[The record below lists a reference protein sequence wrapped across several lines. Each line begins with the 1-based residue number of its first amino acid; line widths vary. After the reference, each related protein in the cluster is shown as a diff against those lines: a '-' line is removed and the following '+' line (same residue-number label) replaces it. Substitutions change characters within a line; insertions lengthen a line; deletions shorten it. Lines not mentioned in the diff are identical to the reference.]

1 MIHIKIKNK
10 SYGELNIF
18 NNTELI
24 LHEGEFIAIKGPSGS
39 GKTTLINMIGMLDQD
54 YEGTYMIDGRSLNNK
69 HINQYR
75 KSFSY
80 MFQTPFLI
88 PYLNVYE
95 NITMP
100 LVNKGLK
107 VIESNVD
114 KILNELNIL
123 DKKYSSVE
131 ILSGG
136 EKTRVSLARAII
148 SEGKILVVDEPT
160 GNLDPTHAEIVIK
173 SISRLKK
180 LYNLT
185 VIMVTHSND
194 FDHYY
199 DRIIKIEHGKLV
211 DVN

>member
-1 MIHIKIKNK
+1 M
-10 SYGELNIF
+10 
-18 NNTELI
+18 
-24 LHEGEFIAIKGPSGS
+24 
-39 GKTTLINMIGMLDQD
+39 
-54 YEGTYMIDGRSLNNK
+54 
-69 HINQYR
+69 
-75 KSFSY
+75 
-80 MFQTPFLI
+80 I

-148 SEGKILVVDEPT
+148 SKERYLLLMNQLV
-160 GNLDPTHAEIVIK
+160 I
-173 SISRLKK
+173 
-180 LYNLT
+180 
-185 VIMVTHSND
+185 
-194 FDHYY
+194 
-199 DRIIKIEHGKLV
+199 
-211 DVN
+211 

>member
-18 NNTELI
+18 NNAELVI
-24 LHEGEFIAIKGPSGS
+24 NEGEFIAIKGPSGS
-39 GKTTLINMIGMLDQD
+39 GKTTLINIIGMLDQD
-54 YEGTYMIDGRSLNNK
+54 YEGTYIFDGISLGDK
-69 HINQYR
+69 YIKKYR

-95 NITMP
+95 NIIMP

-107 VIESNVD
+107 VTKPDVD
-114 KILNELNIL
+114 NILKELNML
-123 DKKYSSVE
+123 DKKYSNVN

-148 SEGKILVVDEPT
+148 SDGKILVIDEPT
-160 GNLDPTHAEIVIK
+160 GNLDPTHADIVIK
-173 SISRLKK
+173 SISRLRN

-199 DRIIKIEHGKLV
+199 DRIVKIERGKLV

>member
-10 SYGELNIF
+10 SYGELNIL
-18 NNTELI
+18 NNAELVI
-24 LHEGEFIAIKGPSGS
+24 HEGEFIVIKGPSGS

-54 YEGTYMIDGRSLNNK
+54 YEGIYTFDGISLDNK
-69 HINQYR
+69 RIKQYR

-80 MFQTPFLI
+80 MFQIPFLI

-95 NITMP
+95 NIIMP
-100 LVNKGLK
+100 LENKGVKVTKYDIDNILK
-107 VIESNVD
+107 
-114 KILNELNIL
+114 ELNIL
-123 DKKYSSVE
+123 DKKYSNVN

-148 SEGKILVVDEPT
+148 SDGKILVVDEPT
-160 GNLDPTHAEIVIK
+160 GNLDPAHAEIVIK
-173 SISRLKK
+173 SISRLKE

-185 VIMVTHSND
+185 VIMVTHSNE

-211 DVN
+211 EVN